1 MHNPFHTPFSSSDL
15 CITQEDY
22 DSIFKHNLTS
32 DCKKELEIVSY
43 NTFAFGVAT
52 ALTPGRFEQSV
63 DLIANLDADVICLQ
77 EIFEPQEID
86 YATERLETAGWEVYV
101 DYQ

>member
-22 DSIFKHNLTS
+22 DSIFEHNLNS
-32 DCKKELEIVSY
+32 ECKKELEFVSY
-43 NTFAFGVAT
+43 NALAFDGG
-52 ALTPGRFEQSV
+52 LTPGRFEQSV

-77 EIFEPQEID
+77 EVFIPEDIE
-86 YATERLETAGWEVYV
+86 YATERLEAAGWEVYV

>member
-15 CITQEDY
+15 CITQKDY
-22 DSIFKHNLTS
+22 DSIFDHNLNS
-32 DCKKELEIVSY
+32 ECKKELEIVNY
-43 NTFAFGVAT
+43 NAFAFGVAT

-77 EIFEPQEID
+77 EIFELP
-86 YATERLETAGWEVYV
+86 
-101 DYQ
+101 